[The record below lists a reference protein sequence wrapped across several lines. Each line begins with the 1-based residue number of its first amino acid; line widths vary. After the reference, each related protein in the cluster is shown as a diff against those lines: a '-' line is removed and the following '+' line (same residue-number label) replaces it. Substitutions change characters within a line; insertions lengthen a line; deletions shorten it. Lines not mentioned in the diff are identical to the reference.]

1 MAQRKYI
8 TKEMIEAI
16 LEMHDARPELT
27 NIQLAK
33 CFAVSN
39 GTVGNILNGQHPLQI
54 DKSKQEVRTSFDN
67 TALVNA
73 LRDINETLQSMDSYL
88 PLIVS
93 TLRDI
98 NETLQSMDSSLLLIA
113 DALFKDETESDK
125 EDEHESA

>member
-8 TKEMIEAI
+8 TQEMIEAI

-39 GTVGNILNGQHPLQI
+39 GTVGKILNGQHPLQI
-54 DKSKQEVRTSFDN
+54 EKNKQEANNKFDN
-67 TALVNA
+67 LALTVA
-73 LRDINETLQSMDSYL
+73 LSNINETLK
-88 PLIVS
+88 
-93 TLRDI
+93 
-98 NETLQSMDSSLLLIA
+98 NMDSSLLLIA
-113 DALFKDETESDK
+113 DALFKDEAESDK

>member
-8 TKEMIEAI
+8 TQEMIEAI

-39 GTVGNILNGQHPLQI
+39 GTVGKILNGQHPLQI
-54 DKSKQEVRTSFDN
+54 EKNKQEANNKFDN
-67 TALVNA
+67 LALTVA
-73 LRDINETLQSMDSYL
+73 LSNINETLK
-88 PLIVS
+88 
-93 TLRDI
+93 
-98 NETLQSMDSSLLLIA
+98 SMDSSLLLIA
-113 DALFKDETESDK
+113 DALFKDETEPNK

>member
-8 TKEMIEAI
+8 TQEMIEAI

-39 GTVGNILNGQHPLQI
+39 GTVGKILNGQHPLQI
-54 DKSKQEVRTSFDN
+54 EKNKQEANNKFDN
-67 TALVNA
+67 LALTVA
-73 LRDINETLQSMDSYL
+73 LSNINETLK
-88 PLIVS
+88 
-93 TLRDI
+93 
-98 NETLQSMDSSLLLIA
+98 SMDSSLLLIA
-113 DALFKDETESDK
+113 DALFKDEAESNK

>member
-8 TKEMIEAI
+8 TQEMIEAI

-39 GTVGNILNGQHPLQI
+39 GTIGKILNGQHPLQI
-54 DKSKQEVRTSFDN
+54 EKSKQEANSNFDSI
-67 TALVNA
+67 ALIAA
-73 LRDINETLQSMDSYL
+73 LRDINETLK
-88 PLIVS
+88 
-93 TLRDI
+93 
-98 NETLQSMDSSLLLIA
+98 SMDSSLLLIA
-113 DALFKDETESDK
+113 DALIKDETESDK

>member
-8 TKEMIEAI
+8 TQEMIEAI

-39 GTVGNILNGQHPLQI
+39 GTVGKILNGQHPLQI
-54 DKSKQEVRTSFDN
+54 EKIKKEVSTRFDN
-67 TALVNA
+67 TVLVNP

-98 NETLQSMDSSLLLIA
+98 NETLQSMDSSLLLIT
-113 DALFKDETESDK
+113 DVLFKDETEPDK
-125 EDEHESA
+125 ENEHESD

>member
-8 TKEMIEAI
+8 TQEMIEAI

-39 GTVGNILNGQHPLQI
+39 GTVGKILNGQHPLQI
-54 DKSKQEVRTSFDN
+54 EKNKQEANNKFDN
-67 TALVNA
+67 LALTVA
-73 LRDINETLQSMDSYL
+73 LSNINETLK
-88 PLIVS
+88 
-93 TLRDI
+93 
-98 NETLQSMDSSLLLIA
+98 SMDSSLLLIA
-113 DALFKDETESDK
+113 DALFKDEAESDK